1 MANRD
6 DLLQELGL
14 WPRWTMRQQEA
25 AAAGPSVTAVPGASS
40 LPSAAADSSPRAVAG
55 GAPAA
60 SDDARAARIA
70 ALEWDGFAADVDA
83 CTACGLCRTRNR
95 SVPGVGDTS
104 ADWLFVGE
112 APGADEDARGEPFVG
127 QAGKLL
133 DAMLAA
139 LGLARGRNVYIA
151 NVLKCRP
158 PNNRTPEPLEVA
170 ACRPYL
176 DRQVELIAPKVI
188 VALGKSAANTLLER
202 EATIGSL
209 RGRIHRFRG
218 VPLVVT
224 YHPAYLLRTLA
235 DKAKAW
241 EDLVLA
247 RRVLRDAGGEAAP
260 HDPG

>member
-14 WPRWTMRQQEA
+14 WPRWTMRQREA
-25 AAAGPSVTAVPGASS
+25 AAASPPVTAMPGASP
-40 LPSAAADSSPRAVAG
+40 LPIAVADSAPRAVAR

-70 ALEWDGFAADVDA
+70 ALAWDDFAADVDA
-83 CTACGLCRTRNR
+83 CIACGLCRTRNR
-95 SVPGVGDTS
+95 SVPGVGDTA

-139 LGLARGRNVYIA
+139 LGLARGSNVYIA

-176 DRQVELIAPKVI
+176 DRQVALIEPKVI

-209 RGRIHRFRG
+209 RGRVHRFRG

-247 RRVLRDAGGEAAP
+247 RRALRDAGGEAVA
-260 HDPG
+260 HDRG